1 MSDNSDRSSI
11 PTAEGAVTPLDGD
24 ALTRLRS
31 LDPDG
36 RLGVVQRVLQ
46 TFHSSLQRL
55 LAQVAAQAASP
66 QPDDLRAVAHQ
77 LKSSAA
83 AVGALPLAA
92 LCGEIEA
99 SIRAGDLG
107 RVAADAQRLMDEG
120 ARALQAVEAMLRP

>member
-1 MSDNSDRSSI
+1 L
-11 PTAEGAVTPLDGD
+11 G
-24 ALTRLRS
+24 RLHA

-46 TFHSSLQRL
+46 TFHASLQRL
-55 LAQVAAQAASP
+55 LAQVAAEAQQP
-66 QPDDLRAVAHQ
+66 QPEALRAVAHQ

-92 LCGEIEA
+92 LCGEIESA
-99 SIRAGDLG
+99 IRSGDLS
-107 RVAADAQRLMDEG
+107 RTAPDAQRLLDEG